1 MPILLQ
7 SRFGVG
13 HAIQKRGENYAITI
27 HLHESNTFR
36 RPSGANSSK
45 DRWLGRSEV
54 HSFHDGEREDRHHFM
69 EDRRVNV
76 ADYGSA
82 GGHCNIEIEADNSIL
97 DNAYQFLQRV
107 KDAYEMARQSVEEEL
122 LHHRPN
128 GNTGQRTSQQK
139 TEPARTEPA
148 QQRQEYRQDYRN
160 DNAGGNRVASPKQ
173 QQFIASLVK
182 GVKGLNW
189 KTLDNYCSVQ
199 FGKNTSQLTPKEAS
213 ALIEDLKAA
222 KSGERSIAV

>member
-1 MPILLQ
+1 MAIKINV
-7 SRFGVG
+7 GVNKKIG
-13 HAIQKRGENYAITI
+13 
-27 HLHESNTFR
+27 L
-36 RPSGANSSK
+36 P
-45 DRWLGRSEV
+45 
-54 HSFHDGEREDRHHFM
+54 
-69 EDRRVNV
+69 
-76 ADYGSA
+76 DYGSA

-97 DNAYQFLQRV
+97 DNADQFLQRV

-122 LHHRPN
+122 SHHRPN
-128 GNTGQRTSQQK
+128 GNTGQRTSQQR
-139 TEPARTEPA
+139 EPARTEPA
-148 QQRQEYRQDYRN
+148 QQRQEYRQDYRSN
-160 DNAGGNRVASPKQ
+160 DSGGNTGYNRVASPKQ

-222 KSGERSIAV
+222 KEGRREIAA